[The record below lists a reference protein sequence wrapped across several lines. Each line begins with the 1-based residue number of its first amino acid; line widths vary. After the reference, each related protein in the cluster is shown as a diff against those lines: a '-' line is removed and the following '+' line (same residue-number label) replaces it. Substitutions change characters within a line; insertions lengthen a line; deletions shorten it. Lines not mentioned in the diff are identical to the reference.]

1 MLVINNESHPRD
13 LRTYKLNMRQPMLL
27 GKCSFRE
34 GTGCTNTFRLESGT
48 PFYAPCMQTG
58 WCPNCYNTVA
68 ATVQHGH
75 TSLVLRRP
83 MFVMMAYELVCMHC
97 LGIFCGECHC
107 VHSACSKMHGVTY
120 WAHHP

>member
-1 MLVINNESHPRD
+1 MHKYLW
-13 LRTYKLNMRQPMLL
+13 
-27 GKCSFRE
+27 
-34 GTGCTNTFRLESGT
+34 LESGT